1 MNNKGTKLIRS
12 LFILASLTMLCFVD
26 GSVLA
31 EEDEG
36 DLLEEVTV
44 TASRLRQ
51 SSGYEAP
58 TPVTVLGSEDMEVRG
73 TTNVADIINEGPAF
87 TPSLTPESTIL
98 NSRQSGVNGLDL
110 RGLGTNRNLILV
122 NGRRH
127 VPFDEFGIVDVNAI
141 PSVAVDRIEIVTGGA
156 SAAWGSD
163 AVSGVVNVIYDN
175 DLEGGKI
182 EAQYG

>member
-1 MNNKGTKLIRS
+1 MNHKDTKLIRS
-12 LFILASLTMLCFVD
+12 LFILTSLTALCFVN
-26 GSVLA
+26 GPVLA
-31 EEDEG
+31 EEEG

-51 SSGYEAP
+51 TGYESP
-58 TPVTVLGSEDMEVRG
+58 TPVTVLSSEDMEVRG

-110 RGLGTNRNLILV
+110 RGLGTNRNLVLV

-127 VPFDEFGIVDVNAI
+127 VGFMA
-141 PSVAVDRIEIVTGGA
+141 
-156 SAAWGSD
+156 
-163 AVSGVVNVIYDN
+163 
-175 DLEGGKI
+175 
-182 EAQYG
+182 